1 MPELP
6 PFATLMG
13 LEIIDVMPERAAAQI
28 RIRPELCNRSGNAS
42 GGVIMAL
49 ADILETLATAAH
61 LPDGARSMTIESKT
75 NFIASVPEGD
85 MAHVECSLIY
95 NEQKR
100 MVWQTKITL
109 ADGGLAAIVTQT
121 QLIYSADQ

>member
-1 MPELP
+1 
-6 PFATLMG
+6 
-13 LEIIDVMPERAAAQI
+13 
-28 RIRPELCNRSGNAS
+28 
-42 GGVIMAL
+42 
-49 ADILETLATAAH
+49 
-61 LPDGARSMTIESKT
+61 MTIESKT
-75 NFIASVPEGD
+75 NFVASVPEGD
-85 MAHVECSLIY
+85 MAHAECSLIY